1 MMQLRGEPR
10 GDAAVVDRMNLPR
23 VRRPLV
29 APGAILLAGLL
40 LSACA
45 SLAPEPARPS
55 GIAGRWS
62 LDPAASG
69 DFDAAVTRML
79 AEHQRKMRMDHR
91 ERAVGPD
98 GSEIA
103 RGVDGEPGFPPVPDE
118 PPERVR
124 GRLEEALRPPADL
137 LVEVGPGTVSL
148 KAADEPARVFYP
160 GQRVGRIDTGGTARL
175 DAGWSG
181 PEFVVQQKYVSGAAR
196 VQRYAL
202 QAQGSELL
210 VSLEY
215 TDPFSGSFELRSLY
229 RRK

>member
-1 MMQLRGEPR
+1 M
-10 GDAAVVDRMNLPR
+10 
-23 VRRPLV
+23 
-29 APGAILLAGLL
+29 
-40 LSACA
+40 
-45 SLAPEPARPS
+45 
-55 GIAGRWS
+55 
-62 LDPAASG
+62 
-69 DFDAAVTRML
+69 
-79 AEHQRKMRMDHR
+79 
-91 ERAVGPD
+91 
-98 GSEIA
+98 
-103 RGVDGEPGFPPVPDE
+103 PDE
-118 PPERVR
+118 PLERVR

-137 LVEVGPGTVSL
+137 VVEVGPGTVSL

-181 PEFVVQQKYVSGAAR
+181 PEFVVQQKYVTGAAR

-210 VSLEY
+210 VSLAY